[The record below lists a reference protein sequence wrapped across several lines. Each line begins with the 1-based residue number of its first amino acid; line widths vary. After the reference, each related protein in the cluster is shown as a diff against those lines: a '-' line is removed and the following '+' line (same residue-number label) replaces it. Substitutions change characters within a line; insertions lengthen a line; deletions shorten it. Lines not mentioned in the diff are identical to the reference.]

1 MDRMPRLDAIDFFVT
16 VRVLR
21 RVIREGDSGWASA
34 AQQPSFR
41 GRSGGQHRQRDEN
54 DACDRESD

>member
-1 MDRMPRLDAIDFFVT
+1 VRMVGHLLVEQLDVEPKPLG
-16 VRVLR
+16 V
-21 RVIREGDSGWASA
+21 A

-54 DACDRESD
+54 DACERESD